1 VAAGLFGEVWGD
13 DVIAFT
19 IPGITVAKGRAR
31 TLKSG
36 RSYTPAKTANYAAKV
51 AQIGKL
57 AMGDAPLL
65 DGPLSL
71 SLMVHLPIPQ
81 SWSKA
86 KQASALKGTVWPVS
100 RPDVDNYA
108 KNILDALNGV
118 VWHDDSAVVELR
130 CTKVYGDDPRAVV
143 RVVQL

>member
-1 VAAGLFGEVWGD
+1 MFGEVWGG

-36 RSYTPAKTANYAAKV
+36 RSYTPAKTANYAARV

-71 SLMVHLPIPQ
+71 SIVVHLPIPA

-100 RPDVDNYA
+100 RPDLDNYE
-108 KNILDALNGV
+108 KGIMDALNGI
-118 VWHDDSAVVELR
+118 VWNDDSQIVQLAS
-130 CTKVYGDDPRAVV
+130 TKVYSDEPRAVV

>member
-1 VAAGLFGEVWGD
+1 L
-13 DVIAFT
+13 IAFT
-19 IPGITVAKGRAR
+19 IPGVTVAKGRAR

-65 DGPLSL
+65 DGPLAL
-71 SLMVHLPIPQ
+71 SIVVHLPIPA

-86 KQASALKGTVWPVS
+86 KQASASKGTLWPVS

-118 VWHDDSAVVELR
+118 VWHDDSAVVSLT

-143 RVVQL
+143 KAWAV